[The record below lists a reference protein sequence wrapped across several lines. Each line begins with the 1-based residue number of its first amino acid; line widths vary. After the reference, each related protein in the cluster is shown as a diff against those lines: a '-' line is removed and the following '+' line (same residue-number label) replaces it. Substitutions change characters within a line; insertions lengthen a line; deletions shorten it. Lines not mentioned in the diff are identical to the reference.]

1 MYDVYVQILSYLL
14 AIWRRRWYVVGV
26 AWAVCT
32 VGWIVVAN
40 MPDRYEASARI
51 YVDAET
57 MLGPLMRGM
66 TIETNLPQQIDI
78 MQRTLFSRPNIEKV
92 ILMTDLDLHIE
103 SPAAKED
110 LISTMRQNLKVAQQG
125 RNLFQIT
132 YEDSDPDLAKRVV
145 QAMLSI
151 FVEGNLGASRTDMD
165 TARRFLQEQI
175 ASYEGQLIEQEQRI
189 AEFKRKNMD
198 FLPGSGSY
206 HAQMQRVR
214 DDLAQTQSALR
225 QAISL
230 RETLNGQ
237 LSSVSKMVEVPD
249 MASGFSGPRGPQS
262 DIHFRIFEIEKT
274 IDGLLTRYTDKHPDV
289 VTARNRLEELK
300 KQADEEAKA
309 QMAAADQSQSGPDG
323 RYSAPVPRI
332 PNPVYEQLKLR
343 LVQQET
349 LVAQLQ
355 EKEAEQNRAVEKWL
369 SMAQTVP
376 QVETELA
383 RLQRDYDI
391 VKVNYDQLRQRQEAA
406 KLARD
411 LETKAN
417 KVQFRIVDPPQV
429 PLTPSSPN
437 RPLLLSAVLIVGV
450 LAGAG
455 IAFVLAQINATY
467 FNLAALRRGL
477 AWPVLGAVSAISSVS
492 ERRRRLR
499 DALSFGA
506 VGLGLFAAYGGLLT
520 VEIMGII

>member
-1 MYDVYVQILSYLL
+1 MYDVYVQLLSYLL
-14 AIWRRRWYVVGV
+14 SIWRRRWYVIGI

-32 VGWIVVAN
+32 GGWFIVAN

-66 TIETNLPQQIDI
+66 TVETNLPQQIDI

-103 SPAAKED
+103 SPAAKEE
-110 LISTMRQNLKVAQQG
+110 LITKMRRNLKVAQQG

-132 YEDSDPDLAKRVV
+132 YEDSDSDLAKRVV

-165 TARRFLQEQI
+165 TTRRFLQEQI
-175 ASYEGQLIEQEQRI
+175 AAYERQLMEQEQRVS
-189 AEFKRKNMD
+189 EFKRRNMD
-198 FLPGSGSY
+198 YLPGSGSY
-206 HAQMQRVR
+206 HTQMQKVR
-214 DDLAQTQSALR
+214 EDLAQTQSALR

-230 RETLNGQ
+230 RETLINQ
-237 LSSVSKMVEVPD
+237 MSTMPKTVELPD
-249 MASGFSGPRGPQS
+249 IASGYGGPLGPQS
-262 DIHFRIFEIEKT
+262 DIHLRIFELEKVV
-274 IDGLLTRYTDKHPDV
+274 DGLLTRYTDKHPDV
-289 VTARNRLEELK
+289 VTARNRLADLK
-300 KQADEEAKA
+300 KQLEEEGKA
-309 QMAAADQSQSGPDG
+309 QASGPG
-323 RYSAPVPRI
+323 RGGSDRYTAPTPRS
-332 PNPVYEQLKLR
+332 PNPVYEQLSLR
-343 LVQQET
+343 VVQQET
-349 LVAQLQ
+349 LIAQLQ
-355 EKEAEQNRAVEKWL
+355 DRELEQKQAVEKWMG
-369 SMAQTVP
+369 MAQTVP

-383 RLQRDYDI
+383 RLQRDYEI
-391 VKVNYDQLRQRQEAA
+391 VKVNYDQLRQRQESAR
-406 KLARD
+406 LARD

-429 PLTPSSPN
+429 PLTPSAPN
-437 RPLLLSAVLIVGV
+437 RPLLLSAVLAIGV
-450 LAGAG
+450 ISGAAV
-455 IAFVLAQINATY
+455 AFVLSQINATY
-467 FNLAALRRGL
+467 FNLASLRRGM

-499 DALSFGA
+499 DALSFGI

>member
-1 MYDVYVQILSYLL
+1 MYDVYIQVLSYLL
-14 AIWRRRWYVVGV
+14 SIWRRRWYVIGI

-32 VGWIVVAN
+32 AGWFVVAHL
-40 MPDRYEASARI
+40 PDRYEASARI

-66 TIETNLPQQIDI
+66 TVETNLPQQIDI

-103 SPAAKED
+103 SPAAKEE
-110 LISTMRQNLKVAQQG
+110 LITKMRQSLKVGQQG

-132 YEDSDPDLAKRVV
+132 YEDSDPELAKRVV

-165 TARRFLQEQI
+165 TTRRFLQEQI
-175 ASYEGQLIEQEQRI
+175 AAYERQLMEQEQRV
-189 AEFKRKNMD
+189 AEFKRRNMD
-198 FLPGSGSY
+198 YLPGSGSY
-206 HAQMQRVR
+206 HTQMQKVR
-214 DDLAQTQSALR
+214 EDLAQTQSALR

-230 RETLNGQ
+230 RDTLNSQ
-237 LSSVSKMVEVPD
+237 LTSTPKTVEVPD
-249 MASGFSGPRGPQS
+249 IASGFSGPLGPQS
-262 DIHFRIFEIEKT
+262 DIHLRIFELEKT
-274 IDGLLTRYTDKHPDV
+274 VDALLTRYTDKHPDV
-289 VTARNRLEELK
+289 VTARNRLADLR
-300 KQADEEAKA
+300 KQAEEESKA
-309 QMAAADQSQSGPDG
+309 QTSSGPGRGGPDG
-323 RYSAPVPRI
+323 RYTAPVPRAS
-332 PNPVYEQLKLR
+332 NPVYEQLKLR

-349 LVAQLQ
+349 QIAQLQ
-355 EKEAEQNRAVEKWL
+355 EREAEQKQAVEKWL
-369 SMAQTVP
+369 GMAQTVP

-383 RLQRDYDI
+383 RLQRDYEI
-391 VKVNYDQLRQRQEAA
+391 VKVNYDQLRQRQESAR
-406 KLARD
+406 LARD

-429 PLTPSSPN
+429 PLTPSAPN

-450 LAGAG
+450 LSGTA
-455 IAFVLAQINATY
+455 IAFILAQINATY
-467 FNLAALRRGL
+467 FNLASLRRGL
-477 AWPVLGAVSAISSVS
+477 SWPVLGAVSAMSSAT

-499 DALSFGA
+499 EALSFGV